1 MRSDPAA
8 DTDVY
13 GASTRPAPAAAPG
26 GTIAILVAVLIG
38 AAVAVGL
45 GAFGKIHE
53 PQFFAVNV
61 AGFSS
66 GTAVKAW
73 LATLAVTL
81 AVFQLVSAFAM
92 YRLIPGGRV
101 PSWIGTAHVWSGR
114 LAVLASVPVA
124 VHCLYALG
132 FQSGDSR
139 VFFHSLFGC
148 FFYGVFVT
156 KMMLLTRKNVRPMGH
171 SDRRGPAVL
180 RTRVCLADLG
190 PVVLPN
196 HRRHIVESRFSYVH
210 LPPQGLGQHGDLVG
224 RHHNRRMR
232 HLR

>member
-1 MRSDPAA
+1 VPSDPAV
-8 DTDVY
+8 DTGFY
-13 GASTRPAPAAAPG
+13 RASTQPAPAATTG
-26 GTIAILVAVLIG
+26 GTVAILVPVLIG

-45 GAFGKIHE
+45 GAFAKIHD
-53 PQFFAVNV
+53 PQFFSVSV

-66 GTAVKAW
+66 GTAVKSW

-81 AVFQLVSAFAM
+81 AVLQLVSAFAM

-101 PSWIGTAHVWSGR
+101 PSWIGTAHVWCGR

-139 VFFHSLFGC
+139 VLFHSLFGC

-156 KMMLLTRKNVRPMGH
+156 KMLLLTRKSLRPWVIPIVG
-171 SDRRGPAVL
+171 GLLFFVL
-180 RTRVCLADLG
+180 VYIWLTSALWFFQTTG
-190 PVVLPN
+190 
-196 HRRHIVESRFSYVH
+196 ITF
-210 LPPQGLGQHGDLVG
+210 
-224 RHHNRRMR
+224 
-232 HLR
+232 